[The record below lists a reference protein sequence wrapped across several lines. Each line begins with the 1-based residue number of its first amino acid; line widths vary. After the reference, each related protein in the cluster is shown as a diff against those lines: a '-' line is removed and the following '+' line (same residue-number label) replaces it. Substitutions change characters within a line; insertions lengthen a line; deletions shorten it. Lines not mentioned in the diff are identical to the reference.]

1 MADDEYARVP
11 KEKAR
16 ERALS
21 FLRSRSALIG
31 EVALAIGPLWSLE
44 ETEDLLDS
52 LVLEGS
58 VTREAGPIIRYTG
71 VVDPTCGVN
80 TDHA

>member
-1 MADDEYARVP
+1 MAADEYARVP
-11 KEKAR
+11 REKAR

-21 FLRSRSALIG
+21 FLRSRPALIG

-58 VTREAGPIIRYTG
+58 VTREAGPLIRYAG